1 MREYSCISGAGNV
14 SNAEDQTLHRMISG
28 RILEENVMNKNI
40 ERTDVGEAASI
51 GVTKAFIVILA
62 LAAVIL
68 CVLGPKIVDIVMTKE
83 TPLIPDEYRF
93 WVLLIAGY
101 VLAIILFIF
110 LFVLYRLICR
120 IELGEVFVEP
130 NVRALRR
137 LSNLV
142 FLVCII
148 TFAVGITC
156 TYMVFIITVTTAFV
170 TPIISVIQHAFA
182 RAVAMKDEL
191 DLTV

>member
-1 MREYSCISGAGNV
+1 MK
-14 SNAEDQTLHRMISG
+14 SG

-120 IELGEVFVEP
+120 IEIGEVFVEP

>member
-1 MREYSCISGAGNV
+1 
-14 SNAEDQTLHRMISG
+14 
-28 RILEENVMNKNI
+28 MNKNI

-120 IELGEVFVEP
+120 IEIGEVFVEP

-137 LSNLV
+137 LSNLD
-142 FLVCII
+142 FRVCII